1 MPISVSPI
9 ITILYYYGI
18 FGKTERL
25 LVHYYQLNSTLYLIS
40 TDFFPLMSFSV
51 SGCTLHSAAMPLS
64 FLWDSFSD
72 LPFFWRNWTVLS
84 THQVFCTLS
93 FHLDE
98 SDVFLM
104 IRLGLHVF
112 WGRPQGWSTIL
123 TTLYQVHMLSAWRL
137 TEDVNLDHLLRRCGQ
152 LLHCK
157 VLLLSLCL
165 FCTWLLERKSV
176 SIWA

>member
-40 TDFFPLMSFSV
+40 TYFFPLMSFSV

-72 LPFFWRNWTVLS
+72 LPFFLEELDSFEYSSGILYTVLP
-84 THQVFCTLS
+84 F
-93 FHLDE
+93 
-98 SDVFLM
+98 
-104 IRLGLHVF
+104 G
-112 WGRPQGWSTIL
+112 
-123 TTLYQVHMLSAWRL
+123 
-137 TEDVNLDHLLRRCGQ
+137 
-152 LLHCK
+152 
-157 VLLLSLCL
+157 
-165 FCTWLLERKSV
+165 
-176 SIWA
+176 